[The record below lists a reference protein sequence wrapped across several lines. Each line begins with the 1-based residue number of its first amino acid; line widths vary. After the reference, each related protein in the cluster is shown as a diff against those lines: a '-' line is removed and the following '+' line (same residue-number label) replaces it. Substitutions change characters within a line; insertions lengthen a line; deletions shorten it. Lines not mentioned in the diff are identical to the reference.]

1 MTINFKKSQLLIG
14 VLYIFIEYLT
24 TDLTFVIFNLGSN
37 VSTPATAFFH
47 SAVIAIAFSLYF
59 GPWIMLILG
68 VETFFQTIQ
77 HGRPL
82 WNIIILPIATIIWY
96 GGAVVI
102 LNRSIKINTQL
113 KRIRDVFSFLLV
125 TAAGAIGIG
134 LTMSFAKTIF
144 ENHPFSFF
152 ISYAFTWFIGDII
165 GIFSICPLLLIFIFP
180 ILGDLRKKRF
190 QLQITKLKFLKIV
203 SLFIIITIFTFVV
216 YDSIQNNLVTLV
228 FLFFIPLTSIALI
241 SGLKGAVIAEDLII
255 LESLIVLKYL
265 VLITNIIEFQVF
277 IFSLACVSLVVGI
290 IIDERNELIHKL
302 MDKNKTVENLVQER
316 TDQLNEANKD
326 LELFSYSI
334 SHDLRIPLQ
343 SISMYTNLL
352 SKSNITTQE
361 IENLAKKIE
370 YKSKAMGDL
379 IAILLNFFK
388 ISNQEVNKITINMKN
403 IIEKSYNQIINY
415 KDNPNLKFMLNESFP
430 DVYGDPLLL
439 EIVWTNLLSNALKY
453 SSKNDKPA
461 IVANYFR
468 EENNLTVFYVQDNG
482 IGFEME
488 DSIKLFQPFSRLHTE
503 KDFPG
508 NGIGLALVKKII
520 VRHGG
525 TIWAKSQLGSGATFF
540 FTL

>member
-1 MTINFKKSQLLIG
+1 
-14 VLYIFIEYLT
+14 
-24 TDLTFVIFNLGSN
+24 
-37 VSTPATAFFH
+37 
-47 SAVIAIAFSLYF
+47 
-59 GPWIMLILG
+59 
-68 VETFFQTIQ
+68 
-77 HGRPL
+77 
-82 WNIIILPIATIIWY
+82 
-96 GGAVVI
+96 
-102 LNRSIKINTQL
+102 
-113 KRIRDVFSFLLV
+113 
-125 TAAGAIGIG
+125 
-134 LTMSFAKTIF
+134 
-144 ENHPFSFF
+144 
-152 ISYAFTWFIGDII
+152 
-165 GIFSICPLLLIFIFP
+165 
-180 ILGDLRKKRF
+180 
-190 QLQITKLKFLKIV
+190 
-203 SLFIIITIFTFVV
+203 
-216 YDSIQNNLVTLV
+216 
-228 FLFFIPLTSIALI
+228 
-241 SGLKGAVIAEDLII
+241 
-255 LESLIVLKYL
+255 
-265 VLITNIIEFQVF
+265 
-277 IFSLACVSLVVGI
+277 
-290 IIDERNELIHKL
+290 
-302 MDKNKTVENLVQER
+302 
-316 TDQLNEANKD
+316 
-326 LELFSYSI
+326 
-334 SHDLRIPLQ
+334 
-343 SISMYTNLL
+343 
-352 SKSNITTQE
+352 
-361 IENLAKKIE
+361 
-370 YKSKAMGDL
+370 MGDL